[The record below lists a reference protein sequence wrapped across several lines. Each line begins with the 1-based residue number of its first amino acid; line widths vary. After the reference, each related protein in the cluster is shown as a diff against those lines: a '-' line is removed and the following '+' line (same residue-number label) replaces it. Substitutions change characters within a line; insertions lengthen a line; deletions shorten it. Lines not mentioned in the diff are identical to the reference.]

1 MRQMSA
7 ARRRVIALA
16 GSMAAMS
23 GVGPLLLNHHHK
35 AQLVWIGMMVVL
47 FVRVIVLMSRLKKD
61 EGCEKQTSGLK
72 P

>member
-1 MRQMSA
+1 
-7 ARRRVIALA
+7 
-16 GSMAAMS
+16 MAAMS